1 MCSCGDCSPAHQL
14 LFFDRQSVGPSW
26 IYTGRGE
33 SNERRAARDCPHLHL
48 FLASTRTHALMCAC
62 MYFLRGCSRACA
74 CAYTWTF
81 ACARVRACLYVCTC
95 VCGVCFLAHARAQ
108 KHSFAR
114 VHTRSYVCMRVM
126 CMRSRVRGY
135 VCACACACE
144 RVQTR
149 AFVRTCAMLHCP
161 AGALSHANR
170 FRGAALRLV

>member
-1 MCSCGDCSPAHQL
+1 MFVRAGIVLPHTSFCFLTVRAWALAGFIRVGANRVSGARPATV
-14 LFFDRQSVGPSW
+14 R
-26 IYTGRGE
+26 IYTFFLLVHVHTRLCVHACI
-33 SNERRAARDCPHLHL
+33 SCVVVHARAPV
-48 FLASTRTHALMCAC
+48 RTHGRLHARAYAHAYMYVHVYVAC
-62 MYFLRGCSRACA
+62 VFLR
-74 CAYTWTF
+74 
-81 ACARVRACLYVCTC
+81 ARVRRSIRS
-95 VCGVCFLAHARAQ
+95 RA
-108 KHSFAR
+108 
-114 VHTRSYVCMRVM
+114 HTRSYVCMRVM